1 MTGSGAAR
9 GSPPIT
15 SRRATQPGTSQRRP
29 ETDEDPGGWPR
40 SPTRLAARRSE
51 QLVAEYYEKGKAL
64 STAAAFEI
72 DDVIDPAQT
81 RHVLIE
87 TLARTRS

>member
-1 MTGSGAAR
+1 MAGL
-9 GSPPIT
+9 P
-15 SRRATQPGTSQRRP
+15 
-29 ETDEDPGGWPR
+29 
-40 SPTRLAARRSE
+40 
-51 QLVAEYYEKGKAL
+51 L

-87 TLARTRS
+87 VLARTRS

>member
-1 MTGSGAAR
+1 MR
-9 GSPPIT
+9 G
-15 SRRATQPGTSQRRP
+15 
-29 ETDEDPGGWPR
+29 
-40 SPTRLAARRSE
+40 
-51 QLVAEYYEKGKAL
+51 YYGKGNAH
-64 STAAAFEI
+64 STAAAFGI